1 MTVWVMVAIFLARSS
16 HNLLADTGNLKL
28 LLLYH
33 RLNLAPL
40 KFASW
45 LLIKACHLLLFPS
58 IYWPQL
64 PGDSILKSFFREYLY
79 FPLKSSLYHLLIE
92 YNFEFLDARFKPVSS
107 PPPQFF
113 VQLSSCFSTVPGQP
127 LLTTFSS
134 WFSFQSLSCNTWP
147 LACLV
152 LEAEYWAMWVSIWAG
167 FLLNAACF

>member
-107 PPPQFF
+107 PPPPSSLYSYPLASPQYLDSHFL
-113 VQLSSCFSTVPGQP
+113 QLSHLGLASKVFPAIPGRLHVWCWRQSIGPCEYPSELVSC
-127 LLTTFSS
+127 
-134 WFSFQSLSCNTWP
+134 
-147 LACLV
+147 
-152 LEAEYWAMWVSIWAG
+152 
-167 FLLNAACF
+167 